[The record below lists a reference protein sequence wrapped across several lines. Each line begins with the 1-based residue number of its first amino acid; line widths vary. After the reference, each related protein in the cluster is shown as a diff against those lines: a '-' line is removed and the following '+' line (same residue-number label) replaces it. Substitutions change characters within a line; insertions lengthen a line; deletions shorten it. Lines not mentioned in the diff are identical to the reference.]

1 MGRFAMRKGL
11 AASLQAFLAGLL
23 SRTTSRQ
30 RGEHQLNQ
38 SSSGYNDV
46 KDIEGLVGTF
56 RQLVSKLS
64 REGNE
69 LGELY
74 LTAEK
79 KAARYALLSETVI
92 ESVSSGIMVVDRG
105 GEVGLMNS
113 SARLLLGT
121 SAGDGTSPVRLNS
134 LFSEAGD
141 LEALVRTSFKTGQ
154 NSARNSVEIRTLDG
168 MSRTIGASISCLRGE
183 SDVDAV
189 IVVFTELDSA
199 RTSGREPSAEDKA
212 TIERESYLRGV
223 LDSYDLISG
232 ITARADEIQGMGDRG
247 GMDRGKLVEFARAV
261 RHTCDLMM
269 VFAVSKGGSSSRTE
283 LADLNGMVES
293 VLRRKK
299 ITDNSGLLT
308 NLSANIPRVKTVGKV
323 FEMGLEM
330 LIQGC
335 LEESPGGI
343 EINTALW
350 RDQETD
356 LAGVTIRERSPT
368 KPIVEIGDSLR
379 EFAADNRLRREAG
392 LLLLKSLPS
401 DGHRIRVEKRGDSFF
416 FSAGILVP
424 IEKEAGPRR

>member
-1 MGRFAMRKGL
+1 M
-11 AASLQAFLAGLL
+11 S
-23 SRTTSRQ
+23 
-30 RGEHQLNQ
+30 Q
-38 SSSGYNDV
+38 SSSSYGDV
-46 KDIEGLVGTF
+46 KDIEGLVSTF
-56 RQLVSKLS
+56 KQLVSKLS

-92 ESVSSGIMVVDRG
+92 ESITSGIMVVDRG

-121 SAGDGTSPVRLNS
+121 SVGVGAGPVRLSS

-141 LEALVRTSFKTGQ
+141 LESLIRTSFRTKQ
-154 NSARNSVEIRTLDG
+154 NSARNSIKIRTLDG
-168 MSRTIGASISCLRGE
+168 MSRTIGASISCLLGE
-183 SDVDAV
+183 SGVDAI
-189 IVVFTELDSA
+189 IVVFTELDDVRRSSRA
-199 RTSGREPSAEDKA
+199 HAADDKA
-212 TIERESYLRGV
+212 GIERESYLRGV

-232 ITARADEIQGMGDRG
+232 ITVRADEIQDIG
-247 GMDRGKLVEFARAV
+247 GRDGVDEGQLAEFARAI

-293 VLRRKK
+293 VLRRKN
-299 ITDNSGLLT
+299 IADSPRLRT
-308 NLSANIPRVKTVGKV
+308 NLCAGIPKVKTVGKV

-335 LEESPGGI
+335 LEESPDGI
-343 EINTALW
+343 EISTSLW
-350 RDQETD
+350 RDHETD
-356 LAGVTIRERSPT
+356 LAGVTISEKSPT
-368 KPIVEIGDSLR
+368 RPIVEIGDSLR

-401 DGHRIRVEKRGDSFF
+401 DSHRIRVEKRGDSFL
-416 FSAGILVP
+416 FSAGISMP
-424 IEKEAGPRR
+424 IERKAGPSRQSGDISDRGQNER